1 MIEMRHLTRRSLIG
15 GLLAAAAAG
24 TGSAQAPVRVVT
36 STTILADFVRAV
48 GGDRVSVSALV
59 PANGDAHVYQPTP
72 ADGRTLAAA
81 GLVVFNGLGLEGA
94 GFTRLVRASGYR
106 GAVVGA
112 AEGIAIVRRAG
123 GHHHD
128 QGGGR
133 AQRETVEPATVADPH
148 GWQNVANVAV
158 YARNIAAA
166 LAQVDAAGAASY
178 QANAERY
185 GQRMAQLDAWVRAR
199 VASVPAAKR
208 RVITTHE
215 AFGYFGAAYGI
226 EFIAAQGVSSER
238 EPSAAQIAR
247 VIAQARRENVRALFI
262 ENMTNPRTVEQ
273 IAREIGAAVGGTL
286 YADSLSDANGP
297 AANYEALVRHNVEM
311 LVAGM
316 QRN

>member
-1 MIEMRHLTRRSLIG
+1 MIEMHHLTRRSLIG

-24 TGSAQAPVRVVT
+24 TAQAQTPVRVVT

-48 GGDRVSVSALV
+48 GGDRVNVDALV

-72 ADGRTLAAA
+72 ADGRMLAAA

-94 GFTRLVRASGYR
+94 GFNRLVRASGYR
-106 GAVVGA
+106 GAVLGA
-112 AEGIAIVRRAG
+112 ANGIAIVRLAG
-123 GHHHD
+123 GHHHEH
-128 QGGGR
+128 GGGR
-133 AQRETVEPATVADPH
+133 AQRETVEPATMADPH

-158 YARNIAAA
+158 YVRNIAAA
-166 LAQVDAAGAASY
+166 LAQIDAGGAASY

-199 VASVPAAKR
+199 IASVPAAKR

-215 AFGYFGAAYGI
+215 AFGYFGAAYGV
-226 EFIAAQGVSSER
+226 EFIAAQGASSER

-273 IAREIGAAVGGTL
+273 IAREVGAAVGGTL
-286 YADSLSDANGP
+286 YADSLSAANGP